1 MQKGGDALKYARFAA
16 HFFARGAEKKGKGKR
31 SFIEIFS

>member
-16 HFFARGAEKKGKGKR
+16 HFFARDAEKKGKGKR